1 MERTTLFLNLASD
14 PTIERIITPRLA
26 LMTAEYFAYQLE
38 KHVIVIMTD
47 ISAHCDALHEV
58 SAAGEEV
65 PGRHDYPGYMYT
77 DLATLYERAGRV
89 EGCNGSITQI
99 PIMTMPKDGMSPLFH
114 DFYLSCSIADHI
126 PKDITHPISDLTG
139 FITEGQIFIDRQL
152 GNKGVYQ
159 PINVLSSPPRL
170 IKSAIGEGRTRK
182 DHSDVSSQLYA
193 MKAVIGE
200 EALSAENKVSL
211 EFLEKFEQTFI
222 SQSAYESLDIAWN
235 LLRIYPRELLNHIP
249 KRSLDE
255 LYPCSTRKITE
266 VL

>member
-1 MERTTLFLNLASD
+1 MERTTLFLSLASD
-14 PTIERIITPRLA
+14 PTIERIITPCLA

-65 PGRHDYPGYMYT
+65 PGRHDYP
-77 DLATLYERAGRV
+77 
-89 EGCNGSITQI
+89 
-99 PIMTMPKDGMSPLFH
+99 
-114 DFYLSCSIADHI
+114 ADHI
-126 PKDITHPISDLTG
+126 LKDITHPISDLTG

>member
-89 EGCNGSITQI
+89 EGCN
-99 PIMTMPKDGMSPLFH
+99 
-114 DFYLSCSIADHI
+114 ADHI

>member
-1 MERTTLFLNLASD
+1 
-14 PTIERIITPRLA
+14 
-26 LMTAEYFAYQLE
+26 
-38 KHVIVIMTD
+38 
-47 ISAHCDALHEV
+47 
-58 SAAGEEV
+58 
-65 PGRHDYPGYMYT
+65 
-77 DLATLYERAGRV
+77 
-89 EGCNGSITQI
+89 
-99 PIMTMPKDGMSPLFH
+99 MTMPKDGMSPLFH

-126 PKDITHPISDLTG
+126 LKDITHPISDLTG

>member
-1 MERTTLFLNLASD
+1 MERTTLFLSLASD
-14 PTIERIITPRLA
+14 PTIERIITPCLA

-65 PGRHDYPGYMYT
+65 PGRHDYP
-77 DLATLYERAGRV
+77 
-89 EGCNGSITQI
+89 
-99 PIMTMPKDGMSPLFH
+99 
-114 DFYLSCSIADHI
+114 
-126 PKDITHPISDLTG
+126 DITHPISDLTG